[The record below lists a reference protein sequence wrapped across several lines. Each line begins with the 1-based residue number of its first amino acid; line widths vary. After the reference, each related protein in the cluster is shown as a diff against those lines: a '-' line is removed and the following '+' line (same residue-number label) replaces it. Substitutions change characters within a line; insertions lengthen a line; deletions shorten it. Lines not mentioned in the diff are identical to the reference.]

1 MISRKHIDE
10 LAEIGGYFPV
20 IGIVGPRQ
28 VGKTTLVKAFMK
40 TLEKPA
46 MYLDMEK
53 PSDFQKLNE
62 AEHFFAQHESSCLI
76 IDEIQRRPELFPLIR
91 AAVDENRIPMRF
103 ILLGSASPDLLR
115 GTSESLA
122 GRISYVRMHPFSLVE
137 VGQDK
142 PVQLHFRGGFPD
154 ACLAPTDRMA
164 NRWLDDF
171 IGTYIERDLP
181 LLGLPA
187 SPVTT
192 RRLWEMLAWQN
203 ANLLNA
209 SAFGNSLG
217 LTYHTI
223 NKYLEFIEGA
233 FMFARLLPYSVN
245 LGKRLVK
252 TPKGYITDTG
262 VLHRLLRVN
271 SYDDLMGMPILGAS
285 FEAFVFQ
292 NIMAHKPEDVDVSF
306 YRTHAGA
313 EVDFVFTRASKVI
326 TTAEAK
332 FSTAPKLAKGT
343 YIAMGDLGAKQNYVI
358 VPDSDP
364 YQLKEGITV
373 CGVHYF
379 LKNVLGEM

>member
-1 MISRKHIDE
+1 MIQRKHITDLHE
-10 LAEIGGYFPV
+10 LGSYFPV

-28 VGKTTLVKAFMK
+28 VGKTTLVKEFIS
-40 TLEKPA
+40 LLDKPA
-46 MYLDMEK
+46 VYLDLEK
-53 PSDFQKLNE
+53 PSDFQKLDE
-62 AEHFFAQHESSCLI
+62 AEHFFAQHRSSCLI
-76 IDEIQRRPELFPLIR
+76 IDEIQRRPELFSLIR
-91 AAVDENRIPMRF
+91 ATVDDHRVPLRF

-122 GRISYVRMHPFSLVE
+122 GRISYVRMHPFSLIEVE
-137 VGQDK
+137 NK
-142 PVQLHFRGGFPD
+142 EPVRHHFRGGFPD
-154 ACLAPTDRMA
+154 AFLAPNDKMA
-164 NRWLDDF
+164 MRWLDDF
-171 IGTYIERDLP
+171 IATYIERDLP

-203 ANLLNA
+203 GNLLNA

-233 FMFARLLPYSVN
+233 YMFTRLLPFAVN
-245 LGKRLVK
+245 SGKRLIR
-252 TPKGYITDTG
+252 TPKAYITDTG

-271 SYDDLMGMPILGAS
+271 SYDELMGMPIMGAS
-285 FEAFVFQ
+285 FEAYVFQ
-292 NIMAHKPEDVDVSF
+292 QITAHKSEDVEISF

-326 TTAEAK
+326 ATADAK
-332 FSTAPKLAKGT
+332 FSTAPKLTKGT
-343 YIAMGDLGAKQNYVI
+343 YTAMDDLGSERNYVI
-358 VPDSDP
+358 VPSGDP

-373 CGVHYF
+373 CGVYHF
-379 LKNVLGEM
+379 IREILPRL